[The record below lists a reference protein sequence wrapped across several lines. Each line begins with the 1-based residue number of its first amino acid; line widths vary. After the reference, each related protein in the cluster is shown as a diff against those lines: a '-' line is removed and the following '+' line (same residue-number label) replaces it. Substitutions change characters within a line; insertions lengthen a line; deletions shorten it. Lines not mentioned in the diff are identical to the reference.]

1 MRQNNHQITQ
11 NFDEEM
17 IRTSH
22 NDRGE
27 DRNIYFRSAENQN
40 LRREMGKGEKIGE

>member
-1 MRQNNHQITQ
+1 MRQNDHQITQ
-11 NFDEEM
+11 NFDEKM

-27 DRNIYFRSAENQN
+27 DRYTYLRSAEN
-40 LRREMGKGEKIGE
+40 